1 MQTWI
6 HVLDWRA
13 SADADAVAIR
23 DDRGALTYGELHA
36 LVETRAGGWHERG
49 VRSGDVVAVLSRNS
63 AEMLVQTLAL
73 VRIGALPLLLNW
85 RMTAPEVAELL
96 AMTAPVGVFADPTST
111 ALVDVLPGATR
122 VVDGPATDGWLAA
135 AGLVGDPPAR
145 PDERLRVDE
154 VALLMHTSGTTGR
167 PKVIPLDHGS
177 LIRNLSGFAIDIGDQ
192 VRGSNHLV
200 MMPLFHLAGF
210 AQAMQCFLTGGTLVV
225 HDGFDADRVIDTIA
239 GQRIN
244 FFTAAPT
251 IIEMLVDTLE
261 TRRQDADLSSL
272 REIQYGAAPIAPE
285 LLERAVRRVCGRFR
299 QIYGSTELQ
308 GFLSVLRPED
318 HVAGTA
324 RLASA
329 GQVVLGWEAR
339 LVDAAG
345 VAVPHGTPGEL
356 HVRSENL
363 IAEYWRDPDETAR
376 AFTDD
381 GWFRTGD
388 VGILSAEGYLS
399 IVGRAKDMIISGGEN
414 IYPAEIERA
423 LLDHPDVAEVAVVAR
438 PHEHWGETPFA
449 FVVPEPAVAT
459 LDPDELR
466 AFCRARLAGF
476 KCPSGFEV
484 IDALPRNALGKVLK
498 VDLRRQLVDTVP
510 PTR

>member
-23 DDRGALTYGELHA
+23 DARGELTYGELLA
-36 LVETRAGGWHERG
+36 IVETRAGGWHARG

-63 AEMLVQTLAL
+63 AEMLAQALAL
-73 VRIGALPLLLNW
+73 VRIGALPLMLNW
-85 RMTAPEVAELL
+85 RMTGPEIAELID
-96 AMTAPVGVFADPTST
+96 MTAPVAVFADPVSIDLLGTGPE
-111 ALVDVLPGATR
+111 LLC
-122 VVDGPATDGWLAA
+122 VVDGPAADGWVAA
-135 AGLVGDPPAR
+135 ADLVGEVPPR
-145 PDERLRVDE
+145 PEERLRVDE

-177 LIRNLSGFAIDIGDQ
+177 LVRSLAGFAIDIGDQ

-225 HDGFDADRVIDTIA
+225 HDGFDVDRMIDAIVE
-239 GQRIN
+239 QRIE

-251 IIEMLVDTLE
+251 IIEMLVEALE
-261 TRRQDADLSSL
+261 GHRSGADLSSL
-272 REIQYGAAPIAPE
+272 REVQYGSAPIAPE
-285 LLERAVRRVCGRFR
+285 LLERALRLVCRRFR

-308 GFLSVLRPED
+308 SFLSVLRPED
-318 HVAGTA
+318 HVVGTA

-339 LVDAAG
+339 IVDADGGPQPTG
-345 VAVPHGTPGEL
+345 VPGEL
-356 HVRSENL
+356 WVRSENL
-363 IAEYWRDPDETAR
+363 IKEYWNDPEETRR
-376 AFTDD
+376 AFTHD

-388 VGILSAEGYLS
+388 VGVLSEEGYLS

-414 IYPAEIERA
+414 IYPAEIERV
-423 LLDHPDVAEVAVVAR
+423 LLSHPQITEAAVVAR
-438 PHEHWGETPFA
+438 PHPRWGETPVA
-449 FVVPEPAVAT
+449 FVVPVDGADGP
-459 LDPDELR
+459 DPVELR
-466 AFCRARLAGF
+466 AFCRDRLAGF
-476 KCPSGFEV
+476 KCPSGIELMTE
-484 IDALPRNALGKVLK
+484 LPRNTLGKVLK
-498 VDLRRQLVDTVP
+498 TELRRRLMDANP
-510 PTR
+510 STR